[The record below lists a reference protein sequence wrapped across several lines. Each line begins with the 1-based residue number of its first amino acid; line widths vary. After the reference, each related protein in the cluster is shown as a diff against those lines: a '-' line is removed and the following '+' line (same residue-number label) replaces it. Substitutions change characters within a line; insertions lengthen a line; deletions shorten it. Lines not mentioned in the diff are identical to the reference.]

1 MSKHII
7 YEPAKDTVYQLTQT
21 EMLEKLVYYT
31 YDDIRQTYLWRDWT
45 ISHTWLINILQKE
58 SDFPAQVAP
67 VINYTRDNDTT
78 LTKYFSC
85 AGCVGPVKAGGS
97 FRIAT
102 KVLFKKLYV
111 QLKITF
117 SKNWHICTHLKGI
130 TYGQTHGLSKQFLK
144 PETTLPTINAGNCL
158 G

>member
-58 SDFPAQVAP
+58 SDFPAQAAP

-97 FRIAT
+97 FIIAT
-102 KVLFKKLYV
+102 KVL
-111 QLKITF
+111 
-117 SKNWHICTHLKGI
+117 SKNFMC
-130 TYGQTHGLSKQFLK
+130 S
-144 PETTLPTINAGNCL
+144 
-158 G
+158 